1 MRFSWIVGH
10 EFAGENMLEP
20 RETDIPALFLVLV
33 VLPLVSYILLG
44 KWNEAGKKKERVG
57 FLAQRAAEE
66 AHKAQTMPAVSI
78 TPTPLVPLPSSA
90 IHQCA
95 RCHSPATTRCSQCK
109 SVRYCSGRCQILHWR
124 QVHKLECLQLGNKCN
139 SSFSKP
145 MLTDEFPGR
154 VSFDSYPEEQH
165 SHNNLN
171 QSWLGKTFPDGVTE
185 TPIVT
190 PVAPIAVSV
199 ATDTS
204 GAPKVGRRS
213 VDKRVHKGNRDILR
227 RGNGTMSESS
237 ERTSQSRLRESDSML
252 SEHDSIADGFD
263 SEHADL
269 MSTMGEGHMLQKQR
283 EHISRNYRH
292 VSSSLNLEGHETSAC
307 KNQKELIDEEILT
320 REGVVTPEIPL
331 NYSSGKTSTRRT
343 SRAKSASH
351 SQGTKSHKTPKTS
364 REEMCSGLE
373 GKGQNIDE
381 SKNARR
387 KDAVPPQAG
396 SGVTNLGIMRMFG
409 LAKSSKVDR
418 HQSLESRADKHKKL
432 KMLFPYEE
440 FVKLFEYEGFTL
452 LPRGLINCGNSC
464 YANAVLQCLMCTK
477 PLTIYLLHRSHS
489 RTYCRRDWCLMCELE
504 QHVVMLRESGGPLSP
519 NRILLHMQSING
531 QIGNGSQ
538 EDAHEFLRFL
548 VASMQSICLEAL
560 GGEKAVDPRLQE
572 TTFIQLTFGGRLR
585 SKVKCL
591 RCHHESECYE
601 NIMDLSLEIFGW
613 VESLEDALTQF
624 TSPEDLDG
632 ENMYRC
638 GRCGYYVRAQ
648 KQLRIQEAPN
658 ILTIVLKRFQEGSYG
673 KINKCITFPD
683 MLDMIPFMTGTDD
696 IPPLYMLYAVVVHLD
711 TLNASFSGHY
721 ISYVKDLH
729 QRGNWFR
736 IDDTEVHPVSMS
748 QVMSEGAYILFYKR
762 SSPRPARKISRR
774 QAPGIVK
781 HCPPKSTK
789 TSRPEQT
796 KAEHLYVGV
805 DPYTNHRPEM
815 NSDIIDYTSGE
826 LVKNANKNRPPVV
839 GTYTESMTTE
849 FSDATSSDWSLFTSS
864 DEASF
869 TTESTRDSFSTVD
882 YADAIAADPFSSII
896 NSLCASEYSS
906 NRTVACSMFSS
917 SKPHTRFFTER
928 KGSVLDSIAGARIP
942 KQVTVPYSEG
952 FHSDSST
959 SVHAKYGSEPR
970 YGPYQTYYPFNV

>member
-1 MRFSWIVGH
+1 
-10 EFAGENMLEP
+10 MLEP
-20 RETDIPALFLVLV
+20 RETNIPALFLVLV
-33 VLPLVSYILLG
+33 VLPLVSYILLV
-44 KWNEAGKKKERVG
+44 KWNEAVKKKERVG
-57 FLAQRAAEE
+57 LLAQRAAEE
-66 AHKAQTMPAVSI
+66 AFKGEPFPAVSI
-78 TPTPLVPLPSSA
+78 IPIPHVPLPSSA

-109 SVRYCSGRCQILHWR
+109 SVRYCSGKCQILHWR
-124 QVHKLECLQLGNKCN
+124 QVHKLECIQLGN
-139 SSFSKP
+139 SKP
-145 MLTDEFPGR
+145 ILTDEFPGR
-154 VSFDSYPEEQH
+154 VSFDSYNEAQYGD
-165 SHNNLN
+165 NLLN
-171 QSWLGKTFPDGVTE
+171 QSLLGETSPDGVIE
-185 TPIVT
+185 TPIIT
-190 PVAPIAVSV
+190 PLAPIAVSV
-199 ATDTS
+199 AMDTS
-204 GAPKVGRRS
+204 VASKVGRRS
-213 VDKRVHKGNRDILR
+213 VDKRVHEGNRDVLR
-227 RGNGTMSESS
+227 RGEGTMSESS
-237 ERTSQSRLRESDSML
+237 EQAIQSRNQKSRESESML
-252 SEHDSIADGFD
+252 PEHDSAADGFNI
-263 SEHADL
+263 EHVDV
-269 MSTMGEGHMLQKQR
+269 MNTMGEWHMLQKQR
-283 EHISRNYRH
+283 EHISRNHRH
-292 VSSSLNLEGHETSAC
+292 VSSSLNLEGHENITC
-307 KNQKELIDEEILT
+307 KNEELIDEESLT
-320 REGVVTPEIPL
+320 KEGIVTTTPAVPL
-331 NYSSGKTSTRRT
+331 NGASGKTSTRRS
-343 SRAKSASH
+343 SRAKTASH
-351 SQGTKSHKTPKTS
+351 SQETKSHKMPKIS
-364 REEMCSGLE
+364 REEMCSGSE

-387 KDAVPPQAG
+387 KDSIPPQAG

-440 FVKLFEYEGFTL
+440 FVKFEYEDFTL
-452 LPRGLINCGNSC
+452 LPRGLVNCGNSC

-477 PLTIYLLHRSHS
+477 PLTIYLLRRSHS

-504 QHVVMLRESGGPLSP
+504 QHVMMLRESGGPLSP
-519 NRILLHMQSING
+519 SRILLHMRSING

-560 GGEKAVDPRLQE
+560 GGENAVDPRLQE
-572 TTFIQLTFGGRLR
+572 TTFIQHTFGGRLR

-638 GRCGYYVRAQ
+638 GRCACYVRAQ
-648 KQLRIQEAPN
+648 KQFSIQEAPN

-683 MLDMIPFMTGTDD
+683 MLDMIPYMTGTDD
-696 IPPLYMLYAVVVHLD
+696 IPPLYMLYAVVVHVD

-729 QRGNWFR
+729 QQGNWFR
-736 IDDTEVHPVSMS
+736 IDDTEVQPVSMS
-748 QVMSEGAYILFYKR
+748 HVMSEGAYILFYKR

-774 QAPGIVK
+774 QAPEIVK

-789 TSRPEQT
+789 TSRPEQS
-796 KAEHLYVGV
+796 KADHFFVGV
-805 DPYTNHRPEM
+805 DPYTNHRSQL
-815 NSDIIDYTSGE
+815 NSNIIDCTSGGI
-826 LVKNANKNRPPVV
+826 VKNANKNRPLVV
-839 GTYTESMTTE
+839 GTYTESMATE

-882 YADAIAADPFSSII
+882 YADASATDPFSSII
-896 NSLCASEYSS
+896 NRLCASEYSS

-917 SKPHTRFFTER
+917 SKPHTRFFSER
-928 KGSVLDSIAGARIP
+928 KGSVLDSTVGARIP

-959 SVHAKYGSEPR
+959 GVHVTYGSEPR
-970 YGPYQTYYPFNV
+970 CGPHQTYYPSNV

>member
-1 MRFSWIVGH
+1 
-10 EFAGENMLEP
+10 MLEP
-20 RETDIPALFLVLV
+20 RETDIPSLFLVLV

-44 KWNEAGKKKERVG
+44 KWNEAAKKKERVG
-57 FLAQRAAEE
+57 LLAQRAAEE
-66 AHKAQTMPAVSI
+66 AHKTQTMPVVSI
-78 TPTPLVPLPSSA
+78 TPIPLVPLPSSA
-90 IHQCA
+90 THQCA

-109 SVRYCSGRCQILHWR
+109 SVRYCSGKCQILHWR
-124 QVHKLECLQLGNKCN
+124 QVHKLECLQLGNNCN

-145 MLTDEFPGR
+145 MLTDELLGR
-154 VSFDSYPEEQH
+154 VSFDSYVEAQYSE
-165 SHNNLN
+165 NNLN
-171 QSWLGKTFPDGVTE
+171 QSWLGKTSPDGVTE

-190 PVAPIAVSV
+190 PVAPIVVSV
-199 ATDTS
+199 AMDTS

-213 VDKRVHKGNRDILR
+213 IDKRVQKGNRDILR
-227 RGNGTMSESS
+227 RGDGTMSESS
-237 ERTSQSRLRESDSML
+237 ERASQSRSRDSDSML
-252 SEHDSIADGFD
+252 SEHDSIADGFN

-269 MSTMGEGHMLQKQR
+269 MNTMGECHMLQKQK
-283 EHISRNYRH
+283 EHISRNHRH

-307 KNQKELIDEEILT
+307 KNQKELIDENSLT
-320 REGVVTPEIPL
+320 REGVVNGTPAIPL
-331 NYSSGKTSTRRT
+331 NCSSGKTSTRRS
-343 SRAKSASH
+343 SRAKSASP
-351 SQGTKSHKTPKTS
+351 SLGTKSHKMPKTS

-396 SGVTNLGIMRMFG
+396 NGVANLGIMRMFG
-409 LAKSSKVDR
+409 LAKSSKVVG
-418 HQSLESRADKHKKL
+418 HQSLESRVDKHKKL

-440 FVKLFEYEGFTL
+440 FVKLFEYEDFTL

-489 RTYCRRDWCLMCELE
+489 RAYCRRDWCLVCELE
-504 QHVVMLRESGGPLSP
+504 QHVMMLRESGGPLSP
-519 NRILLHMQSING
+519 NRILLHMRSING

-560 GGEKAVDPRLQE
+560 GGENAVDPRLQQ
-572 TTFIQLTFGGRLR
+572 TTFIQHTFGGRLR

-591 RCHHESECYE
+591 RCHHESACYE
-601 NIMDLSLEIFGW
+601 NILDLSLEIFGW

-638 GRCGYYVRAQ
+638 GRCACYVRAQ
-648 KQLRIQEAPN
+648 KQLSIQEAPN

-729 QRGNWFR
+729 LRGNWFR

-789 TSRPEQT
+789 TSRPEQI
-796 KAEHLYVGV
+796 KVEHLYVGV
-805 DPYTNHRPEM
+805 DPYANHRPEM
-815 NSDIIDYTSGE
+815 NSDIIDYTSDG
-826 LVKNANKNRPPVV
+826 LVKNANRNRPPAV
-839 GTYTESMTTE
+839 GTYTESMTIE

-882 YADAIAADPFSSII
+882 YADASVADPFSSII
-896 NSLCASEYSS
+896 NNLCASEYSS

-917 SKPHTRFFTER
+917 SKPHTRFFSER
-928 KGSVLDSIAGARIP
+928 KGSVLDSTAGARILNE
-942 KQVTVPYSEG
+942 VTVPYSEG

-959 SVHAKYGSEPR
+959 SVHVEYDSEPR
-970 YGPYQTYYPFNV
+970 YGQTYCPPNV

>member
-1 MRFSWIVGH
+1 MIIGH
-10 EFAGENMLEP
+10 EFVGENMLAP

-44 KWNEAGKKKERVG
+44 KWNEAAKKKERVG
-57 FLAQRAAEE
+57 LLAQRAAEE
-66 AHKAQTMPAVSI
+66 AHKSQIMPAVSI
-78 TPTPLVPLPSSA
+78 TPIPLVPLPSSG

-109 SVRYCSGRCQILHWR
+109 SVRYCSGKCQILHWR
-124 QVHKLECLQLGNKCN
+124 QVHKLECLQLGNNCN
-139 SSFSKP
+139 SSVSKP
-145 MLTDEFPGR
+145 MLADEFPER
-154 VSFDSYPEEQH
+154 VSFDSSIEVQY
-165 SHNNLN
+165 SDNNLN
-171 QSWLGKTFPDGVTE
+171 QSWLGKTSPDGVTE

-190 PVAPIAVSV
+190 PVSHIAVSV
-199 ATDTS
+199 ATDTP

-213 VDKRVHKGNRDILR
+213 IDKRVHKGNRDILR
-227 RGNGTMSESS
+227 RGDGTMSESS
-237 ERTSQSRLRESDSML
+237 ERASQSRSRESDCML
-252 SEHDSIADGFD
+252 SEHDTIADGFN

-269 MSTMGEGHMLQKQR
+269 MNTMGESHMLQKQR
-283 EHISRNYRH
+283 ERISRNHRH
-292 VSSSLNLEGHETSAC
+292 VSSSLNLESHETSAS
-307 KNQKELIDEEILT
+307 KNQKELIDEESLT
-320 REGVVTPEIPL
+320 REGIVTGSPAIPL
-331 NYSSGKTSTRRT
+331 NCSSGKTIARR
-343 SRAKSASH
+343 SNRAKSASH
-351 SQGTKSHKTPKTS
+351 SLGAKSHNKMPKTS

-373 GKGQNIDE
+373 VKDQNIDE
-381 SKNARR
+381 PKNARR
-387 KDAVPPQAG
+387 KEAVPPQAG
-396 SGVTNLGIMRMFG
+396 SGVANLGIMRMLG

-418 HQSLESRADKHKKL
+418 HQSLESKADKHKKL

-440 FVKLFEYEGFTL
+440 FVKLFEYENFTL

-477 PLTIYLLHRSHS
+477 PLTVYLLHRSHS

-504 QHVVMLRESGGPLSP
+504 QHVMTLRESGGPLSP
-519 NRILLHMQSING
+519 NRILLHMRNING

-548 VASMQSICLEAL
+548 VGSMQSICLEAL
-560 GGEKAVDPRLQE
+560 GGENAVDPRLQE

-638 GRCGYYVRAQ
+638 GRCSCYVRAQ
-648 KQLRIQEAPN
+648 KQLSIQEAPN
-658 ILTIVLKRFQEGSYG
+658 ILTIVLKRFQSGSYG

-729 QRGNWFR
+729 LRGNWFR

-762 SSPRPARKISRR
+762 SSPRPSRKMSRR

-789 TSRPEQT
+789 TSRPE
-796 KAEHLYVGV
+796 HVYVGV
-805 DPYTNHRPEM
+805 DPYMNHRPEM
-815 NSDIIDYTSGE
+815 NSDIIDYTSGG
-826 LVKNANKNRPPVV
+826 LVKNANKNRLPVV
-839 GTYTESMTTE
+839 GTYTESMTAE
-849 FSDATSSDWSLFTSS
+849 FSDATSSDWSIFTSS

-882 YADAIAADPFSSII
+882 YADAADPFSSII

-917 SKPHTRFFTER
+917 SKPHTRFFSER
-928 KGSVLDSIAGARIP
+928 KGSVLDSTVEPRIP
-942 KQVTVPYSEG
+942 RQVTVPYSEG

-959 SVHAKYGSEPR
+959 SVHVNYGSEPA
-970 YGPYQTYYPFNV
+970 YGQTYFPSHV